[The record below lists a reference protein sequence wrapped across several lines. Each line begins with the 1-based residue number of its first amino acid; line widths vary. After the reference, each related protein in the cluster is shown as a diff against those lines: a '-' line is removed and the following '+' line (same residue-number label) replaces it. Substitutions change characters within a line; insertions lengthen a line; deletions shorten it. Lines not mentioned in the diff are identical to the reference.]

1 MVLFGERGGTR
12 TLDPMIKSPVM
23 RLLAMGGEG
32 RQGLGP
38 NFGPKLQ
45 NTRRNGVVRSDL
57 ARRRWPNKDGYNVT
71 TRYRGTRTPSSFKT
85 GAITW
90 SLLRGLSTVA
100 CLTSRGRIG
109 GREVKWRASAGRSP
123 LPTSFLAQYVSRPQV
138 QDLRFSLE
146 FRGAELQRSERTS
159 SEQSATILL
168 PNCLARIGMGSAI
181 AVPRI
186 KKAQLARTSW
196 YGT

>member
-85 GAITW
+85 GA
-90 SLLRGLSTVA
+90 LVG
-100 CLTSRGRIG
+100 
-109 GREVKWRASAGRSP
+109 P
-123 LPTSFLAQYVSRPQV
+123 
-138 QDLRFSLE
+138 
-146 FRGAELQRSERTS
+146 FRRYRCTGFQRSHVCPHEPFHAPEASFRPC
-159 SEQSATILL
+159 EGRGGE
-168 PNCLARIGMGSAI
+168 P
-181 AVPRI
+181 P
-186 KKAQLARTSW
+186 KADESPSRLQQRRHESNPSVHSGGFLFR
-196 YGT
+196 